1 VSVILAVVGDCART
15 DDGVALEQQTS
26 QQTIGRTPA
35 ARKPNRPRRGRI
47 SGSDETWLQRAGN
60 VWPMG

>member
-1 VSVILAVVGDCART
+1 VGDCART